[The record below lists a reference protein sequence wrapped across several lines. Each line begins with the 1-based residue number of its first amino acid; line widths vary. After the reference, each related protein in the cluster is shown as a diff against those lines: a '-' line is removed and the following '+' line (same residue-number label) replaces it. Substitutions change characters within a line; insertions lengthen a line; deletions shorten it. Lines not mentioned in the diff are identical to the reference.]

1 MQLEVTRLPFLLMT
15 ANQKRALFEAVDQL
29 EFDGIQTKNLD
40 ICPSAYKEFKKLI
53 ETARAGEH
61 IGEPTGHN
69 MPSKAVQDVVAGIN
83 SKPSTLRKMQFRQ
96 YTGL

>member
-1 MQLEVTRLPFLLMT
+1 MT
-15 ANQKRALFEAVDQL
+15 ANQKRALFEAVDEL

-40 ICPSAYKEFKKLI
+40 QCPSAFKEFKKLI
-53 ETARAGEH
+53 EIARAGEH

-69 MPSKAVQDVVAGIN
+69 MPSKAVQDVVAGIQ
-83 SKPSTLRKMQFRQ
+83 SKPSNLRNMQFRH